1 MLSVSGFRIEWFPD
15 VPHLVANI
23 CSVMV
28 LSPTYLGVALLLVR
42 SLAQPQ
48 FHKRE
53 KCRQLSRHAHSCLDS
68 TPATGLPVHIKNV
81 FKGRK
86 FNDMVLRCY
95 YENTEWAN
103 SQHMCEGV
111 KSLQMIMTCMKNTM
125 FETPIPSSYQKVYLI
140 DFADKVT
147 ECLATL
153 LHHPMPYGRSAAEV
167 IGESKS

>member
-1 MLSVSGFRIEWFPD
+1 MAKRGITCVARLCGVLRPGIPVQRSSSGLLTT
-15 VPHLVANI
+15 LV
-23 CSVMV
+23 
-28 LSPTYLGVALLLVR
+28 
-42 SLAQPQ
+42 
-48 FHKRE
+48 
-53 KCRQLSRHAHSCLDS
+53 SRHAHSCLDS

>member
-111 KSLQMIMTCMKNTM
+111 KS
-125 FETPIPSSYQKVYLI
+125 SSYQKVYLI